1 MPPALTLAPHRAL
14 FTTGALATLLPML
27 WWLLELL
34 GRASGIPLLDHPV
47 PAMLAH
53 GQWMLYGV
61 FPPFMAGF
69 IFTAGPRWLGVNGPG
84 ARAFAPLA
92 AAWLLGHLAT
102 LAGLV
107 HNWLW
112 LYQSGQGL
120 FAAGMLGLCGVW
132 LGVIRQSRQPDRR
145 HAWLVAAGF
154 ALGAAGA
161 LAGLGWALTGRAELW
176 SAMRGLALWG
186 FLLPV
191 FLTVA
196 HRMLPFFSANV
207 LQPYQPWRP
216 DGLLSAFWAG
226 SLGHLLLSLLP
237 WAWPLSLWD
246 AGFAALL
253 GYTSWRWGVRRS
265 LINPLLAMLHLSFA
279 WAALA
284 LALSAL
290 TPWLALG
297 AAATHAL
304 GIGLFAS
311 LMMGFVSRVSLGHS
325 GQPLRAA
332 PWLWRLYLTL
342 HGLALLRLASD
353 WLPPF
358 AAIGHLLTAAGWLL
372 LWGIWCA
379 RFVPLYCQPRADG
392 QPG

>member
-1 MPPALTLAPHRAL
+1 MSFAVASPTIAAFDWSEQGFAV
-14 FTTGALATLLPML
+14 AIS
-27 WWLLELL
+27 WLLK
-34 GRASGIPLLDHPV
+34 
-47 PAMLAH
+47 
-53 GQWMLYGV
+53 
-61 FPPFMAGF
+61 
-69 IFTAGPRWLGVNGPG
+69 
-84 ARAFAPLA
+84 
-92 AAWLLGHLAT
+92 
-102 LAGLV
+102 
-107 HNWLW
+107 
-112 LYQSGQGL
+112 
-120 FAAGMLGLCGVW
+120 
-132 LGVIRQSRQPDRR
+132 
-145 HAWLVAAGF
+145 
-154 ALGAAGA
+154 
-161 LAGLGWALTGRAELW
+161 
-176 SAMRGLALWG
+176 
-186 FLLPV
+186 
-191 FLTVA
+191 TVV
-196 HRMLPFFSANV
+196 RYV
-207 LQPYQPWRP
+207 
-216 DGLLSAFWAG
+216 
-226 SLGHLLLSLLP
+226 
-237 WAWPLSLWD
+237 
-246 AGFAALL
+246 GFAALL
-253 GYTSWRWGVRRS
+253 GYTSWCWGVRRS

-332 PWLWRLYLTL
+332 PWLWRLYLAL

>member
-34 GRASGIPLLDHPV
+34 GRASGMPLLDHPA

-237 WAWPLSLWD
+237 WVWPL
-246 AGFAALL
+246 AL
-253 GYTSWRWGVRRS
+253 S
-265 LINPLLAMLHLSFA
+265 
-279 WAALA
+279 
-284 LALSAL
+284 LSAL
-290 TPWLALG
+290 TPWLTLG

-332 PWLWRLYLTL
+332 PWLWRHYLDL